1 MHWRYFLSCIF
12 LLFYIFLTVRLL
24 VGLYSV
30 IHWEIEEGDS
40 WRFMMNL
47 KPVEETDGD
56 GDKDIA
62 DKNYESI
69 LKNYTVD
76 IYTGVSDEFICAV

>member
-1 MHWRYFLSCIF
+1 
-12 LLFYIFLTVRLL
+12 
-24 VGLYSV
+24 
-30 IHWEIEEGDS
+30 
-40 WRFMMNL
+40 MNL

-76 IYTGVSDEFICAV
+76 IYT